1 MTDSLTDS
9 MTIRDAGDSDI
20 PTLVDLIRI
29 SFKEGAARWGLN
41 EKDHPRCTSFY
52 TIERMKDDFAKGIRY
67 YILEDDRNAIG
78 CVAMETADDDVCYLM
93 RLAVLPDYRK
103 RKLGE
108 KLVRHLLAQAA
119 QIGARQVQI
128 GIVDTADRLKQ
139 WYQSLGFVQFKTQT
153 FEHLPFVVA
162 FLSVNI

>member
-1 MTDSLTDS
+1 
-9 MTIRDAGDSDI
+9 MTIRDASDSDI
-20 PTLVDLIRI
+20 PTLVEMIRS
-29 SFKEGAARWGLN
+29 SFKEVAARWGLN
-41 EKDHPRCTSFY
+41 EKDHPRSTSFY
-52 TIERMKDDFAKGIRY
+52 TVQRMKDDFAKGIHY
-67 YILEDDRNAIG
+67 YILEDDSKAIG
-78 CVAMETADDDVCYLM
+78 CVAMESADKDICYLM

-103 RKLGE
+103 RNLGE

-119 QIGARQVQI
+119 QTGAKRVQI

-139 WYQSLGFVQFKTQT
+139 WYESLGFVQFKTQT